1 MDIELLKKQF
11 PDEWLLIGVVA
22 VNELDEPTEGEV
34 ILHSKNR
41 DDIYES
47 QKNIKGDLYLI
58 YSGELPKKGFAV
70 AFYG

>member
-11 PDEWLLIGVVA
+11 PDQWLLIRVVT